1 MCLCSICFYP
11 ILIGLAGLHICTG
24 SFLPLLVGYPTDVM
38 VVRVGKLYVAIP
50 LQKYVARMSV
60 QTHSQLIAV
69 RVANSIQLSNLII
82 HAKSSQKEVA

>member
-1 MCLCSICFYP
+1 
-11 ILIGLAGLHICTG
+11 
-24 SFLPLLVGYPTDVM
+24 M

-82 HAKSSQKEVA
+82 HAKSSQKEVAWLGKQTPNHQGLRLL